1 MTEMKK
7 EAPLPGKWIKMSDAD
22 GEYWACG
29 MCGEAL
35 PRVPFYN
42 PQFDLFPRLKSI
54 EKTDYCPQC
63 GARME

>member
-54 EKTDYCPQC
+54 EKTDCCPQC